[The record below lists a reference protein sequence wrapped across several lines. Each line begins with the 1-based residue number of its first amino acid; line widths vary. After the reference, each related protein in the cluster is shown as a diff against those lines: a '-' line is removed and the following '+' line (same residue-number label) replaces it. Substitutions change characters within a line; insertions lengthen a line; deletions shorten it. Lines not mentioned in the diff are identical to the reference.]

1 MQADFFDVN
10 NDKDESPALQR
21 FWSMAEEAIG
31 LEKIAEDLEDNL
43 ADVKRRLN
51 SLKTVELPDL
61 MAECGMSEFKSETG
75 FKITIDDFVSGTLP
89 KDDVRRE
96 AAINW
101 LENNGAATLIK
112 TELAMAFEKTQHN
125 EALSIKAELEQKGYA
140 VSAKMGVHP
149 QTLIAHV
156 KERLRQG
163 DEIPLDVLGLYA
175 GRVAKIKSPKK

>member
-1 MQADFFDVN
+1 MSADFFDVDDGKN
-10 NDKDESPALQR
+10 ESPALLR
-21 FWSMAEEAIG
+21 FRSMAQEAIDS
-31 LEKIAEDLEDNL
+31 EKLVQDLEENL

-51 SLKTVELPDL
+51 NLKTVELPDL

-89 KDDVRRE
+89 KDEVRRE

-101 LENNGAATLIK
+101 LESNGASTLIK
-112 TELAMAFEKTQHN
+112 TELSMAFEKTQHN

-140 VSAKMGVHP
+140 VNAKMGVHP

-175 GRVAKIKSPKK
+175 GRVAKIKAPKK